1 MKLRYS
7 IRSLRQIERAI
18 GYVAARSPQGAAKIE
33 ARMRTLLAMLQI
45 YPHAG
50 VKTSLPGV
58 RRLFL
63 TPYPYFIDY
72 LVGEDEFVVL
82 RFRHASRRAR

>member
-1 MKLRYS
+1 
-7 IRSLRQIERAI
+7 
-18 GYVAARSPQGAAKIE
+18 
-33 ARMRTLLAMLQI
+33 MLQI